1 MERLENIS
9 IVLVEPKG
17 PGNIGSV
24 ARAMKNTGFSS
35 LVLVNPVDFMV
46 DEAYA
51 MACGAKDLLLR
62 AEVFETLEEA
72 LRGYHFIVGTTRRK
86 GKWRH
91 PIYPFKEVAPRVLE
105 FAERNRVAILFGRE
119 DKGLKNDELARC
131 GVLAEIPA
139 DEGYPSFNLSHA
151 VLLCCYELFS
161 SQRPVS
167 SGAIRLASGEEVE
180 RMYAHI
186 ERVLEALGY
195 GEEGLVGTVMRNL
208 RRLFGRTGL
217 MKKEVN
223 MIRGLCTRLERRLKW
238 SGEEKGP

>member
-1 MERLENIS
+1 MERLKHIS

-46 DEAYA
+46 EEAYS

-62 AEVFETLEEA
+62 AKVFKTLEEA
-72 LRGYHFIVGTTRRK
+72 LKGYHFIVGTTRRK
-86 GKWRH
+86 GKGRH
-91 PIYPFKEVAPRVLE
+91 PTHPFKEVAPRILE
-105 FAERNRVAILFGRE
+105 FATRNRVAILFGRE
-119 DKGLKNDELARC
+119 DKGLKNEELARC

-139 DEGYPSFNLSHA
+139 DEAYPSFNLSHA

-161 SQRPVS
+161 HQQPVTS
-167 SGAIRLASGEEVE
+167 SVRLASLEEIE
-180 RMYAHI
+180 GMYGHI
-186 ERVLEALGY
+186 ERVLERLGY
-195 GEEGLVGTVMRNL
+195 GEKGLIETIMRNL

-217 MKKEVN
+217 MRKEVN
-223 MIRGLCTRLERRLKW
+223 MIRGIC
-238 SGEEKGP
+238 SQVEKKLRP